1 MRGCTGSGQSRPV
14 AEGVKMATQRVGAPS
29 RAGSSSGLFMRLT
42 SETKQA
48 LKTTEFWAMIA
59 VIAGILIAAWVVGQ
73 GDGNGN
79 ADVDAF
85 QAQRAWLYVAIVAVG
100 YMVSRGLAKA
110 GSRDPYWADENDLP
124 GARSSRDSD
133 SALSRR

>member
-1 MRGCTGSGQSRPV
+1 
-14 AEGVKMATQRVGAPS
+14 
-29 RAGSSSGLFMRLT
+29 MRLT
-42 SETKQA
+42 TETKHS
-48 LKTTEFWAMIA
+48 LKTTEFWAMAA
-59 VIAGILIAAWVVGQ
+59 VIAGILIASSIVGQ

-110 GSRDPYWADENDLP
+110 GSRDAYWADEKDLP
-124 GARSSRDSD
+124 GSDDRDRDSP
-133 SALSRR
+133 LSRG